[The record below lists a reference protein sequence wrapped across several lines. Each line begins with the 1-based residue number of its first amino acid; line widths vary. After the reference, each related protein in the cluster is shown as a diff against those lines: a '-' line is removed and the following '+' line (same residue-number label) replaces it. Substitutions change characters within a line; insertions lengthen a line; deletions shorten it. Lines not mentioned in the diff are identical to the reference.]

1 MDEIAFNGVVQVTSS
16 DGLALQQTTLNP
28 ADLTAALLVHEEPRA
43 QLLGL
48 DVQEAG
54 EFAQVHGCVELQVR
68 PDSGVEEGVLDLI
81 HEDGGVVVDR
91 VDVDGWVV
99 KVGGSRADE
108 LGACR
113 AEELL
118 EQGQSLGSTALEAM
132 ELLTVLLTEGG
143 VNGVVK
149 TSGVESD
156 ADSDQS
162 VHLVVLL
169 GDGIVLVAALLEVL
183 CSGHIDEDVAEH
195 ADGVGVAAHHHV
207 GETHIVVGCEVSS
220 HDTGEHGLLVHFNIV
235 ESLEGKAEVTEQAVN
250 AQQSNDGEVS
260 KHFVQWTGAIF
271 SSNSQRVFS
280 ALDGSELFV
289 DL

>member
-1 MDEIAFNGVVQVTSS
+1 M
-16 DGLALQQTTLNP
+16 
-28 ADLTAALLVHEEPRA
+28 
-43 QLLGL
+43 
-48 DVQEAG
+48 
-54 EFAQVHGCVELQVR
+54 
-68 PDSGVEEGVLDLI
+68 
-81 HEDGGVVVDR
+81 VDR

-99 KVGGSRADE
+99 EVGGSRADE

-118 EQGQSLGSTALEAM
+118 EQRQGLGSTALEAV
-132 ELLTVLLTEGG
+132 ELLAVLLTEGS
-143 VNGVVK
+143 VNSVVK
-149 TSGVESD
+149 TGGVEGN

-195 ADGVGVAAHHHV
+195 ADGVGVPAHHHV
-207 GETHIVVGCEVSS
+207 GETHVVVGCEVSS
-220 HDTGEHGLLVHFNIV
+220 HDTGEHGLLVHLNVV

-250 AQQSNDGEVS
+250 AQQSDDGEVS
-260 KHFVQWTGAIF
+260 EHFVQWARAIF
-271 SSNSQRVFS
+271 TGNSQGVFS
-280 ALDGSELFV
+280 TLDGRKLFV